1 MVSSQEKMSPL
12 LEDELNLASK
22 LYHYFQFVSTNCK
35 IRRSRNSKTS
45 KETILI
51 HCYIA
56 LLKSHAEKNF
66 GMISI
71 ETWVLFMSTFDL
83 DIGNKWRNMRGSCCR
98 VDVQDRCIHSPCVC
112 GPG

>member
-12 LEDELNLASK
+12 LEDELNLASFIINFNSF
-22 LYHYFQFVSTNCK
+22 LQIV
-35 IRRSRNSKTS
+35 RSA
-45 KETILI
+45 EAEILRPRKKRYSF

-98 VDVQDRCIHSPCVC
+98 LDVQDRCIHSPCVC